1 MQENY
6 NNPKHY
12 EWRLS
17 VSTMEV
23 VEEVCKDYT
32 GIEAFY
38 VANILKYIIRAKN
51 INNILNLV
59 GKYIKNDKT
68 NRIFLISSV
77 NANKYKES
85 NSIKYLIFNEKDIK
99 VFKGALTK
107 VINSV
112 KDFITEFKVETIL
125 EQFGNTTYNVKEMSS

>member
-23 VEEVCKDYT
+23 VEEVCKEYK
-32 GIEAFY
+32 GIEVFY

-51 INNILNLV
+51 
-59 GKYIKNDKT
+59 KNGID
-68 NRIFLISSV
+68 
-77 NANKYKES
+77 
-85 NSIKYLIFNEKDIK
+85 DIMK
-99 VFKGALTK
+99 
-107 VINSV
+107 V
-112 KDFITEFKVETIL
+112 KDYATRL
-125 EQFGNTTYNVKEMSS
+125 YDHMLNKEKHND